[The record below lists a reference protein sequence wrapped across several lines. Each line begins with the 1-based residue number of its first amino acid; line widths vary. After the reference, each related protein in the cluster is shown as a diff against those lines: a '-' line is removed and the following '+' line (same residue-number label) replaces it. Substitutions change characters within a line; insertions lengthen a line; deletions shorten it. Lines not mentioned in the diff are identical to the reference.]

1 MNQREELSDELLS
14 AYLDGELSGDER
26 REVERLL
33 SEDPARRQALEEL
46 QALSGDFQTL
56 PRYELAEDF
65 YQRVLAVAEQRSL
78 TGDEE
83 AGEDQR
89 ASETAERR
97 PATVLRGAGTPET
110 EPAVRG
116 GFVRPLVYA
125 VLAVAA
131 AVLVM
136 ISGREPDR
144 RPAVPGGPSVTSVT
158 PADGPLEAGRTAG
171 SDAGSPRPPE
181 EQPALVARGERASA
195 SDQEA
200 GAGGVATTDRP
211 GGRST
216 SGAPDRT
223 AHAGAELPQVAATDS
238 PASGVGSRPAASLD
252 RDPPEQVAEAANS
265 VPQGLAPDP
274 QIPQMVDAQGLLQ
287 YLLVIDVEL
296 TAEGARNNL
305 FRNSLRGHGIR
316 FGDDMQVNS
325 ELEEAMLSSRLLARV
340 EGAPGDQRRPGEFVY
355 VVATGQQIDSM
366 VRHLGTSG
374 QVHRLHYDVGFKP
387 AQLDVFRRLRL
398 ADARDRKVQ
407 AELLS
412 GFGRARRLILDLA
425 VLSPA
430 VRQLSGHSLLAPE
443 TGEEQWLLPLAG
455 KPRVGDEKA
464 PLGSNE
470 IFEVLFLVR
479 GGA

>member
-1 MNQREELSDELLS
+1 MNQRDELSDELLS

-46 QALSGDFQTL
+46 QALSGGFQSL

-78 TGDEE
+78 AGDEEE
-83 AGEDQR
+83 AGEDLR

-97 PATVLRGAGTPET
+97 PAAVLSGAEALET

-144 RPAVPGGPSVTSVT
+144 RPAVPDGPSVTSVE
-158 PADGPLEAGRTAG
+158 PADGPGEAGRAVPGEPG
-171 SDAGSPRPPE
+171 SLRSAE
-181 EQPALVARGERASA
+181 EQPALVA
-195 SDQEA
+195 SDEPAAATDQA
-200 GAGGVATTDRP
+200 AAVAATGRP
-211 GGRST
+211 GERST
-216 SGAPDRT
+216 SGEPDQT
-223 AHAGAELPQVAATDS
+223 ARAGAEPPQVATNNSSADG
-238 PASGVGSRPAASLD
+238 AGDKPAASRD
-252 RDPPEQVAEAANS
+252 RNPPDQVAGVANS
-265 VPQGLAPDP
+265 PPRDLVPEPQMP
-274 QIPQMVDAQGLLQ
+274 QIVDAQGLLQ

-387 AQLDVFRRLRL
+387 AQLDVFRKLRL

-412 GFGRARRLILDLA
+412 GLGRARRLVLDLA

-430 VRQLSGHSLLAPE
+430 ARQLSGHSLLAPE

-464 PLGSNE
+464 PLGTNE

>member
-1 MNQREELSDELLS
+1 MNQREELGDELLS

-56 PRYELAEDF
+56 PRYELADDF
-65 YQRVLAVAEQRSL
+65 YQRVLAVAEERSVAG
-78 TGDEE
+78 GDIE
-83 AGEDQR
+83 AAEDQR
-89 ASETAERR
+89 ASETTERR
-97 PATVLRGAGTPET
+97 PAAAWRAAAALET

-131 AVLVM
+131 AILLM

-144 RPAVPGGPSVTSVT
+144 RPAVPGGPSVTSVI
-158 PADGPLEAGRTAG
+158 PAEGAGESGHTAG
-171 SDAGSPRPPE
+171 SVPGTPRSLNEP
-181 EQPALVARGERASA
+181 PALTARVERGAA
-195 SDQEA
+195 SDQENNVA
-200 GAGGVATTDRP
+200 GVTSADRP
-211 GGRST
+211 GARST
-216 SGAPDRT
+216 SGAQDRT
-223 AHAGAELPQVAATDS
+223 VSGGAELPRVVATDS
-238 PASGVGSRPAASLD
+238 ATGGGPAASPD
-252 RDPPEQVAEAANS
+252 RNPPDQVAGAADS
-265 VPQGLAPDP
+265 LPQGLVPDSQMP
-274 QIPQMVDAQGLLQ
+274 QIVDAQGLLQ

-296 TAEGARNNL
+296 TAEGVRNNL

-325 ELEEAMLSSRLLARV
+325 ELEEAMLNSRLLARV

-355 VVATGQQIDSM
+355 VVATGEQIDDM

-387 AQLDVFRRLRL
+387 AQLDVFRKLRL

-412 GFGRARRLILDLA
+412 GLGRARRLVLDLA

-464 PLGSNE
+464 PLGTNE

-479 GGA
+479 GGS